1 MVKRGEVWYA
11 DLSGYTVMGSEQTGV
26 RPVLVIQNDIGNKF
40 SPTVIVVAI
49 TSANKKEIPTHVHVQ
64 LRKPSIILCEQIFT
78 ISKQRLIKKVCE
90 LDEKTMKEVEYKIKV
105 SLGLIPI
112 DLEAVV

>member
-11 DLSGYTVMGSEQTGV
+11 DLTGYNVMGSEQTGI
-26 RPVLVIQNDIGNKF
+26 RPVLIVQNDVGNKF

-49 TSANKKEIPTHVHVQ
+49 TGAHKKEIPTHVHIQ
-64 LRKPSIILCEQIFT
+64 LKKPSIILCEQIFT
-78 ISKQRLIKKVCE
+78 ISKQRLIKRICK
-90 LDEKTMKEVEYKIKV
+90 LDEKIMKEVEYKIKV
-105 SLGLIPI
+105 SLGLVPV